1 MQRAKVCVYNL
12 TRECFLSLGV
22 TVADTYFARLRGL
35 IGRTRLRSDE
45 GVWMVPSS
53 GIHTVGVLFPID
65 LVYLNHKHRVV
76 ELIETFPPFRIA
88 PLRMQAASVLELRTH
103 VIFSSQTQVGDQ
115 LVICAAEEIGAMLRR
130 MRVSSAPEI
139 GRVAAASG

>member
-65 LVYLNHKHRVV
+65 LVYLDSEHQVV
-76 ELIETFPPFRIA
+76 ELIESFPPFHIA
-88 PLRMQAASVLELRTH
+88 PLRMQAASVLELHTH

-115 LVICAAEEIGAMLRR
+115 LVIAAAEEIGARLRG
-130 MRVSSAPEI
+130 MRVPSVPEVS
-139 GRVAAASG
+139 RVAASR